1 MLHLVFAVYDSASA
15 VYDRPWVARSEGEAV
30 RSFGDIAQDADHPIG
45 KHPEHYK
52 LYRLGTYD
60 DNTGVLDAGEKG
72 PVHVANAHELV
83 AAVRN
88 ISAGALKS
96 NGPDLPLPEDLTS
109 ERLPESYGGSE

>member
-1 MLHLVFAVYDSASA
+1 MLHMVFAVYDSASA

-30 RSFGDIAQDADHPIG
+30 RSFGDIACDADHPIG

-60 DNTGVLDAGEKG
+60 DNTGLLDPGDKG

-83 AAVRN
+83 AQARN
-88 ISAGALKS
+88 IPAGSLKG
-96 NGPDLPLPEDLTS
+96 NGSLANMVDDVDDVAV
-109 ERLPESYGGSE
+109 SYGGSE